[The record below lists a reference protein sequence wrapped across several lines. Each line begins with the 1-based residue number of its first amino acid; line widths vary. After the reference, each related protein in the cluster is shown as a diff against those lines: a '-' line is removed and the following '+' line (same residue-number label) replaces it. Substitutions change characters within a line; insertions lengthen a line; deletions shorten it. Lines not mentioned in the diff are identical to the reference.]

1 MAPGSRIGQPG
12 QPSRPSR
19 LDPINLLLPG
29 SVITVIL
36 AIMSGNKS
44 LRNSPP
50 VQGGALVASRPGTLH
65 GRAYDRI
72 RQKLIGGVL
81 KPGEKLS
88 LRSVAEGLGMSMQP
102 VREAVARLIADEALE
117 VAPNRAVR
125 VPMMSMD
132 RFRELTT
139 IRLSIE
145 GFAAEMAAVHC
156 ERAALA
162 QIRLHDRA
170 FRQQCRRADPDVD
183 LAVQANHDLHFAVY
197 RAAALPSLL
206 PIIEGLWLRIGPILN
221 LDMRGSAQRLG
232 MGGAEAC
239 HAAIVAGLAARS
251 PARARAA
258 LERDIRQ
265 AAIFILN
272 RGILPG
278 ASETASRDGTPRPSI
293 RTRRKDR
300 QWSWEYQDYG

>member
-1 MAPGSRIGQPG
+1 
-12 QPSRPSR
+12 
-19 LDPINLLLPG
+19 
-29 SVITVIL
+29 
-36 AIMSGNKS
+36 MSGNKS
-44 LRNSPP
+44 LRNSLATDAGRIAPP
-50 VQGGALVASRPGTLH
+50 RPGTLH
-65 GRAYDRI
+65 ERAYCRI

-88 LRSVAEGLGMSMQP
+88 LRSVAEGLGMSIQP
-102 VREAVARLIADEALE
+102 VREAVARLVADEALE

-145 GFAAEMAAVHC
+145 GFAAEMAATHC
-156 ERAALA
+156 DGAALA
-162 QIRLHDRA
+162 RIRVHDRA
-170 FRQQCRRADPDVD
+170 FRQQCRRTDPDVD

-197 RAAALPSLL
+197 RAAGLPSLL

-239 HAAIVAGLAARS
+239 HAALVAGLAARS
-251 PARARAA
+251 PVQARAA
-258 LERDIRQ
+258 LERDIRL

-278 ASETASRDGTPRPSI
+278 SSEVASLQGAAARPST
-293 RTRRKDR
+293 RTRKER
-300 QWSWEYQDYG
+300 QWSWEFQDYG

>member
-1 MAPGSRIGQPG
+1 
-12 QPSRPSR
+12 
-19 LDPINLLLPG
+19 
-29 SVITVIL
+29 
-36 AIMSGNKS
+36 MSGNNR

-50 VQGGALVASRPGTLH
+50 GSSSRTSPPRPGTLH
-65 GRAYDRI
+65 ARAYDRI

-81 KPGEKLS
+81 TPGEKLS

-125 VPMMSMD
+125 VPMMSVD

-139 IRLSIE
+139 VRLAIE
-145 GFAAEMAAVHC
+145 GFAAEMAAAHC
-156 ERAALA
+156 DRGSLA
-162 QIRLHDRA
+162 QIRIHDRA

-197 RAAALPSLL
+197 RAAGLPSLM

-221 LDMRGSAQRLG
+221 LDMRASAQRLG

-239 HAAIVAGLAARS
+239 HAALVAGLAARS
-251 PARARAA
+251 PARARSA
-258 LERDIRQ
+258 LESDIRL

-278 ASETASRDGTPRPSI
+278 ATDANPEEGEAARPPI
-293 RTRRKDR
+293 RTRIEEGRR
-300 QWSWEYQDYG
+300 WNWEYQDFE